1 MKKILIFLSVICGI
15 SFSVPFINI
24 EASVGV
30 WNEDP
35 KGYIQYPSNE
45 GNTIDIERDLGL
57 EKETKISAKVKI
69 ELPIIPKIYLQ
80 YTDMEFSGRGN
91 VNNVRFGNYR
101 FNATVNSNVR
111 AKQYDVGLYYNI
123 PIVQTLSFGTV
134 DPELGVVVKV
144 IDFEATLSG
153 QATEVITGQTG
164 QFTEK
169 VSKTVPIPLGYAYLG
184 VNFPFLFGVW
194 GELKGIKYNNNYFYE
209 YAVGLRVRP
218 LDFGVG
224 HIFVEGGYRYQRLR
238 LKDVADISSDIKIG
252 GLFANIGIGF

>member
-1 MKKILIFLSVICGI
+1 MRKFFIPLLAVCGM
-15 SFSVPFINI
+15 SFSIPLINV

-30 WNEDP
+30 WSEDP
-35 KGYIQYPSNE
+35 KGYVQYPSDK
-45 GNTIDIERDLGL
+45 GNAIDIEKNLGL
-57 EKETKISAKVKI
+57 DRETKPSAKVKV
-69 ELPIIPKIYLQ
+69 ELPIIPKVYLQ
-80 YTDMEFSGRGN
+80 YTDMEFSGKGS
-91 VNNVRFGNYR
+91 VNNVRFGDYR
-101 FNATVNSNVR
+101 FNATVSSNVK

-123 PIVQTLSFGTV
+123 PLVGALSLGTI

-153 QATEVITGQTG
+153 QATEVRTGQTG

-184 VNFPFLFGVW
+184 VNFPVLFGVW
-194 GELKGIKYNNNYFYE
+194 GELKGIKYDNNYFYE
-209 YAVGLRVRP
+209 YALGLRVRP

-238 LKDVADISSDIKIG
+238 LKDVADITSDIKIG
-252 GLFANIGIGF
+252 GFFANVGVSF